1 MEATQDPTPA
11 TFAEVKPFTG
21 ELETYPTGTL
31 IPAVPL
37 MRSQTQ
43 FHTAMAVQ
51 RPRNLDK
58 VVAAVLREAE
68 FAGDAF
74 YYSFPMGGKKIEGP
88 SIGLAMAVAREWS
101 NCAVPVEYYET
112 ATEWVFNAHFVDL
125 ERGFTV
131 SRVFRKKKGKGVFKK
146 LEDDRA
152 EDMTFQAAQS
162 RAIRNV
168 VLAGVPRWLTDQA
181 KERAKEAVIKGIS
194 KEGLAVSTEK
204 ALKFL
209 AGYGINEDRVIAVLG
224 KPKHAWVSE
233 DIASLRGMASQL
245 KDGQTTAEQL
255 FPSTEATEERPK
267 AATAKEET
275 KGKRGRAP
283 KAEAF
288 VTPSTP
294 PSLLPRA
301 ATPEGLEA
309 IRLICLEKEI
319 DLELILEK
327 WQVSRL
333 EELDIDSA
341 QQVREWLKGQ

>member
-1 MEATQDPTPA
+1 MNAVQDAAPSP
-11 TFAEVKPFTG
+11 FAEVEPFTG
-21 ELETYPTGTL
+21 EPEI
-31 IPAVPL
+31 IPPGLVNPPVPL

-43 FHTAMAVQ
+43 FHTAVAVQ

-112 ATEWVFNAHFVDL
+112 PTEWVFNTHFVDL

-181 KERAKEAVIKGIS
+181 KERAKDAVLKGIS
-194 KEGLAVSTEK
+194 KEGLAVATDK

-209 AGYGINEDRVIAVLG
+209 AGYAISEERVLAVLG
-224 KPKHAWVSE
+224 KPKHEWASE

-245 KDGQTTAEQL
+245 RDGQATAEQL
-255 FPSTEATEERPK
+255 FPLVESKPEPVPEAS
-267 AATAKEET
+267 
-275 KGKRGRAP
+275 KGKRGRAG
-283 KAEAF
+283 KAEAK
-288 VTPSTP
+288 VSPSP
-294 PSLLPRA
+294 PASLLPRA
-301 ATPEGLEA
+301 ATPEDLEA
-309 IRLICLEKEI
+309 IRLACLDKGI
-319 DLELILEK
+319 DPELIFQQ
-327 WQVSRL
+327 WQVSNL
-333 EELDIDSA
+333 EELDGASA
-341 QQVREWLKGQ
+341 QQVQGWLEVQ

>member
-1 MEATQDPTPA
+1 MPP
-11 TFAEVKPFTG
+11 G
-21 ELETYPTGTL
+21 L
-31 IPAVPL
+31 INPPVPL

-43 FHTAMAVQ
+43 FHTAVAVQ

-112 ATEWVFNAHFVDL
+112 PTEWVFTAHFVGL

-131 SRVFRKKKGKGVFKK
+131 SRVFRKKTGKGVFKK

-181 KERAKEAVIKGIS
+181 KERAKDAVLKGIS
-194 KEGLAVSTEK
+194 KEGLAVATDK

-209 AGYGINEDRVIAVLG
+209 AGYGISEDRVIAVLG
-224 KPKHAWVSE
+224 KPKHEWASE

-245 KDGQTTAEQL
+245 RDGQATAEQL
-255 FPSTEATEERPK
+255 FPAIEAKEERPK
-267 AATAKEET
+267 AATPKEET
-275 KGKRGRAP
+275 KGKRLRAP
-283 KAEAF
+283 KAEAP
-288 VTPSTP
+288 VTPSSP
-294 PSLLPRA
+294 ASLLPRA
-301 ATPEGLEA
+301 ATPEDLEA
-309 IRLICLEKEI
+309 IRLTCLGKKI

-333 EELDIDSA
+333 EELDEAGA
-341 QQVREWLKGQ
+341 QQVQEWLKGQ

>member
-1 MEATQDPTPA
+1 M
-11 TFAEVKPFTG
+11 
-21 ELETYPTGTL
+21 
-31 IPAVPL
+31 
-37 MRSQTQ
+37 
-43 FHTAMAVQ
+43 
-51 RPRNLDK
+51 
-58 VVAAVLREAE
+58 LREAE

-181 KERAKEAVIKGIS
+181 KERAKDAVLKGIS
-194 KEGLAVSTEK
+194 KEGLAVATDK

-209 AGYGINEDRVIAVLG
+209 AGYAISEARVIAVLG
-224 KPKHAWVSE
+224 KPKHEWASE

-245 KDGQTTAEQL
+245 RDGQATPEQL
-255 FPSTEATEERPK
+255 FPAPEATEERPK
-267 AATAKEET
+267 AATPKEAT
-275 KGKRGRAP
+275 KGKRPRAP
-283 KAEAF
+283 KGEAPA
-288 VTPSTP
+288 TPAP
-294 PSLLPRA
+294 PTSLLPRA
-301 ATPEGLEA
+301 ATPEDLEA
-309 IRLICLEKEI
+309 IRLTCLEKKI
-319 DLELILEK
+319 NLELILSK

-333 EELDIDSA
+333 EELDGASA